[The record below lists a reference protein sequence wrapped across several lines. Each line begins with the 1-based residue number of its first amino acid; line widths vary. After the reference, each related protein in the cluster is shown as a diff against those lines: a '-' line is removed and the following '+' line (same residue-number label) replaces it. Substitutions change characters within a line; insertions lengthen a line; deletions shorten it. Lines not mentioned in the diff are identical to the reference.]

1 MVIVRPVAFGTLV
14 ALSALWLGAIDAPA
28 LAQDKDQAAATGE
41 ARCPAGGAFSISG
54 QAFGPGDV
62 TRVETQFSDEGMP
75 LVEIELSDEGQAR
88 FVALQDGRVGDRLPI
103 CLDGALLSDPYLTE
117 PITGPSLRI
126 AGGMTARETL
136 DLAKRIQEQL
146 GLKGKTPPSSAAPDY
161 PAEQTR

>member
-1 MVIVRPVAFGTLV
+1 MVIVRPVAALV
-14 ALSALWLGAIDAPA
+14 ALSALWLGAIDARA
-28 LAQDKDQAAATGE
+28 RAQDKDQAAATAE

-54 QAFGPGDV
+54 QAFGPGEV
-62 TRVETQFSDEGMP
+62 ARVEAQFSDEGMP

-88 FVALQDGRVGDRLPI
+88 FLALQDGRVGDRLPI

-126 AGGMTARETL
+126 AGGMTTPETL
-136 DLAKRIQEQL
+136 DLVKRIREQL
-146 GLKGKTPPSSAAPDY
+146 GLKGKTPLSSDAPDH